1 MDYYKLHFRMN
12 SPEKPSKFLALLA
25 LLFAFILPFILVKTF
40 QAPQKAKFTKRKV
53 NLPTSQLLNIAQEKN
68 LLEVS
73 QPADSQEI
81 KNIQTSKS
89 MHLQS
94 SSEKSVKQVNSNGV
108 KILVTQPK
116 DTLTSLFHRAGLST
130 RSLQNI
136 LKETPQA
143 KLLTKITPNVQIQ
156 FKIKNGLLEKIEA
169 PYGLTKTI
177 VLYRDHQKYRIDVRS
192 KKTTTY
198 ERFISATIHGSLYL
212 TARKNNIPQK
222 LIQQMS
228 EILAPK
234 INFKHEVHD
243 NDHFTI
249 LYEAMYIQNK
259 QVNLGDIV
267 ALSYIH
273 GKQNFDIIRYK
284 DRTGHSN
291 YYTTDGKSLKK
302 AFNRY
307 PIQFSH
313 IGSMFSLSRYHP
325 VLHYARPHKGIDL
338 AARIGT
344 PIHAVGDGRIE
355 IIGRQGGYGNM
366 IKIKHNSKYST
377 VYGHMLKFEKG
388 LSRGSYVHK
397 DQIIGYV
404 GQSGLATG
412 PHCHFEF
419 HINNQPR
426 NPTTL
431 ILPQGN
437 PLSGK
442 ELASLKFQAHQL
454 LAKINLYNH
463 TTTNR
468 TLLAKK

>member
-12 SPEKPSKFLALLA
+12 SPEKPSKILALLA
-25 LLFAFILPFILVKTF
+25 LLFAFILPFILVKSF
-40 QAPQKAKFTKRKV
+40 PAPQKAKFTKRKV
-53 NLPTSQLLNIAQEKN
+53 NLPIDQQENSADISEPTKIKQIEPQNTLKN
-68 LLEVS
+68 KILSTNTHKTVT
-73 QPADSQEI
+73 QNNA
-81 KNIQTSKS
+81 
-89 MHLQS
+89 
-94 SSEKSVKQVNSNGV
+94 NGV
-108 KILVTQPK
+108 KVLVTQPK
-116 DTLTSLFHRAGLST
+116 DTLTTLFHRAGLST

-143 KLLTKITPNVQIQ
+143 KLLTKISPNVQIH
-156 FKIKNGLLEKIEA
+156 FRIKNGLLERIET
-169 PYGLTKTI
+169 PYGQTQTL
-177 VLYRDHQKYRIDVRS
+177 VLYRENQKYHVEIRS
-192 KKTTTY
+192 KKMSTHQ
-198 ERFISATIHGSLYL
+198 RFVTATIHGSLYV
-212 TARKNNIPQK
+212 TARKNNIPQS
-222 LIQQMS
+222 LIQQMTQ
-228 EILAPK
+228 ILSPK
-234 INFKHEVHD
+234 INFKHEVQD
-243 NDHFTI
+243 NDHFAI
-249 LYEAMYIQNK
+249 LYDAMYIKNK
-259 QVNLGDIV
+259 QVGIGDIAAV
-267 ALSYIH
+267 SYIH
-273 GKQNFDIIRYK
+273 GKQNVEVIRYK
-284 DRTGHSN
+284 DRTGHNN

-344 PIHAVGDGRIE
+344 PIHAVGDGKIE

-366 IKIKHNSKYST
+366 IKIRHNSKYST

-431 ILPQGN
+431 LLPQGE

-442 ELASLKFQAHQL
+442 ELVSFKSQAHSL

-463 TTTNR
+463 TPTNKI
-468 TLLAKK
+468 LLAKK